1 MQVTASFGVA
11 AMLIFVFPTDWPK
24 DDDIELFNRIRQALP
39 KDDVMK
45 YDSRV
50 NHLDWDAVIN

>member
-1 MQVTASFGVA
+1 
-11 AMLIFVFPTDWPK
+11 MLIFVFPTDWPK